1 MEQPLPREVTHET
14 KPALKVKTI
23 DKLYRHALKG
33 DYLECTVGDIIVRGF
48 SLTLPSEL
56 EALKCKIPM
65 LSLHKEGNLRGQYY
79 STPIVCCNLTS
90 IMTSFCKIARSGR
103 P

>member
-1 MEQPLPREVTHET
+1 MEQPQPCEVTHKT

-23 DKLYRHALKG
+23 VKLYRHALKG
-33 DYLECTVGDIIVRGF
+33 ECPECTMEDIIVRGF

-65 LSLHKEGNLRGQYY
+65 LSLYKEGNLRGQYY
-79 STPIVCCNLTS
+79 TRCLL
-90 IMTSFCKIARSGR
+90 
-103 P
+103 